1 MKGKSLLLIAFL
13 GVALQPGLAL
23 EFQSPSDQK
32 VADPFEVNVTG
43 SDENQV
49 SVTLE
54 GEDVDFSSTSE
65 VDTPDGYGTTEFDVG
80 GTDSGDYSL
89 TAEAVNDSGDVK
101 SSIEKQIFVDAEKPS
116 VERSDEYR
124 YVNEGSEIQMTVS
137 DDQSAV
143 TDLEAES
150 FSVDLED
157 GTRDNVC
164 GPGGV
169 CTVSF
174 DFDRGDAAQGD
185 QFTVSVEASDFVG
198 NTYSRDISYVYDSEF
213 EADKPEFTVEDAEDG
228 IVQLDSDVE
237 VDVEVQDVE
246 DEQSDIKVRCLVD
259 GEEVDT
265 SGWDNEESFSC
276 SIPEDEVNDE
286 AADIS
291 VEAVDRAGNT
301 VESDERSI
309 SFDSS
314 EPDVEEFELVQEY
327 NTFRRDFEARFEAD
341 DSLTGID
348 RAEYLFDIDTDEG
361 DGYEVQEEGEFKVDT
376 SDISRNG
383 SKTVYLRVQDG
394 SGRWSE
400 YESVEFRY
408 FPESS
413 ETLRISTPQDFEL
426 RAGSSTDY
434 NIEVENTGE
443 LLVESV
449 VVTVSSRLFEKSVTL
464 EELEGGDSETVS
476 VSLSPNES
484 QTGRYEVSV
493 SSQSPD
499 EEVTGK
505 LTVRAS
511 EDQRSRVRELL
522 ENLSSAN
529 ASISGNLSDI
539 SRKASEQ
546 ELERTSSSVQTFQS
560 EIRRIE
566 AAVENGSY
574 YQALPALETAEQR
587 KQEALESLRDVEN
600 SVEARETKSTILNV
614 LLAGVLITVVILY
627 AHRRDQKSGIPD
639 LDELRNRL
647 QDTDSAS
654 VSERLRSLDMP
665 DVSLPDSLPEISL
678 PDFKRGKDDE
688 DEFQG
693 LK

>member
-198 NTYSRDISYVYDSEF
+198 NTYSGDISYVYDSEF

-246 DEQSDIKVRCLVD
+246 DEQSDIRVRCLVD

-265 SGWDNEESFSC
+265 SGWDDEESFSC
-276 SIPEDEVNDE
+276 SIPEDEVSDE
-286 AADIS
+286 NADVS

-348 RAEYLFDIDTDEG
+348 RAEYFFDIDTDEG

-434 NIEVENTGE
+434 NVEVENTGE

-484 QTGRYEVSV
+484 QTGRYEVFV
-493 SSQSPD
+493 SSESPD

-505 LTVRAS
+505 FTVRAS

-574 YQALPALETAEQR
+574 YEALPALETAEQR

-614 LLAGVLITVVILY
+614 LLAGVLITAVILY

-639 LDELRNRL
+639 LDEVRNRL

-654 VSERLRSLDMP
+654 VSERVRSLDMP

>member
-185 QFTVSVEASDFVG
+185 QFTVSVESSDFVG
-198 NTYSRDISYVYDSEF
+198 NTYSGDISYVYDLEF

-265 SGWDNEESFSC
+265 SGWDDEESFSC

-348 RAEYLFDIDTDEG
+348 RAEYFFDIDTDEG

-376 SDISRNG
+376 SDISGNG
-383 SKTVYLRVQDG
+383 SETVYLRVQDG

-464 EELEGGDSETVS
+464 EELEGGNSETVS

-499 EEVTGK
+499 EEVTGE

-539 SRKASEQ
+539 SRKASEE
-546 ELERTSSSVQTFQS
+546 ELERTSSAVQTFQS

-574 YQALPALETAEQR
+574 YEALPALETAEQR

-600 SVEARETKSTILNV
+600 SVEARETKSTILKV
-614 LLAGVLITVVILY
+614 LLAGVLITAVILY

-639 LDELRNRL
+639 LDEVRNRL

-654 VSERLRSLDMP
+654 VSERVRSLDMP

-678 PDFKRGKDDE
+678 PDFKRSKDDE

>member
-13 GVALQPGLAL
+13 GVALQPGLTL
-23 EFQSPSDQK
+23 DFQSPSDQK

-43 SDENQV
+43 SNENQV
-49 SVTLE
+49 NITLE
-54 GEDVDFSSTSE
+54 SEDLDFSSTSE
-65 VDTPDGYGTTEFDVG
+65 VDTPDGYGATEFDVG
-80 GTDSGDYSL
+80 GTDSGEYIL

-137 DDQSAV
+137 DEQSAV

-150 FSVDLED
+150 FSVNLED

-198 NTYSRDISYVYDSEF
+198 NTYSGDISYVYDSEF

-237 VDVEVQDVE
+237 VDVGVQDVE

-265 SGWDNEESFSC
+265 SGWDDEESFSC

-286 AADIS
+286 TADIS
-291 VEAVDRAGNT
+291 VEAADRAGNT

-348 RAEYLFDIDTDEG
+348 RAEYFFDIDTDEG
-361 DGYEVQEEGEFKVDT
+361 DGYEVQEEGEFKLDT
-376 SDISRNG
+376 SDISGNG

-476 VSLSPNES
+476 ISLSPNES

-493 SSQSPD
+493 SSESPD

-505 LTVRAS
+505 FTVRAS

-529 ASISGNLSDI
+529 ASISANLSDI
-539 SRKASEQ
+539 SRKASEE
-546 ELERTSSSVQTFQS
+546 ELERTSSAVQTFQS

-574 YQALPALETAEQR
+574 YQALPALETVEQR
-587 KQEALESLRDVEN
+587 KQEALDSLQDVEN

-614 LLAGVLITVVILY
+614 LLAGVLITAVILY

-639 LDELRNRL
+639 LDEIRNRL
-647 QDTDSAS
+647 QDTDPAS
-654 VSERLRSLDMP
+654 VSERVRSLDMP
-665 DVSLPDSLPEISL
+665 DVSLPDSL

>member
-1 MKGKSLLLIAFL
+1 
-13 GVALQPGLAL
+13 
-23 EFQSPSDQK
+23 
-32 VADPFEVNVTG
+32 
-43 SDENQV
+43 V

-101 SSIEKQIFVDAEKPS
+101 STIEKQIFVDAEKPS

-198 NTYSRDISYVYDSEF
+198 NTYSGDISYFYDSEF

-265 SGWDNEESFSC
+265 SGWDDEESFSC

-286 AADIS
+286 TADIS
-291 VEAVDRAGNT
+291 VEAADRAGNT

-348 RAEYLFDIDTDEG
+348 RAEYFFDIDTDEG

-376 SDISRNG
+376 SDISGNG

-434 NIEVENTGE
+434 NVEIENTGE

-493 SSQSPD
+493 SSESPD

-505 LTVRAS
+505 FTVRAS
-511 EDQRSRVRELL
+511 EDQRSRVQELL

-529 ASISGNLSDI
+529 ASISRNLSDI
-539 SRKASEQ
+539 SRKASEE
-546 ELERTSSSVQTFQS
+546 ELERTSSTVQTFQS

-587 KQEALESLRDVEN
+587 KQEALESLQDVEN

-614 LLAGVLITVVILY
+614 LLAGVLITAVILY
-627 AHRRDQKSGIPD
+627 AHRGDQKSGIPD
-639 LDELRNRL
+639 LDEVRNRL

-654 VSERLRSLDMP
+654 VSERLRSLDML

>member
-198 NTYSRDISYVYDSEF
+198 NTYSGDISYVYDSEF

-265 SGWDNEESFSC
+265 SGWDDEESFSC

-286 AADIS
+286 ATDIS
-291 VEAVDRAGNT
+291 VEAADRAGNT

-348 RAEYLFDIDTDEG
+348 RAEYFFDIDTDEG
-361 DGYEVQEEGEFKVDT
+361 DGYEVQEEGEFTVDT
-376 SDISRNG
+376 SDISGNG

-434 NIEVENTGE
+434 NVEVENTGE

-449 VVTVSSRLFEKSVTL
+449 AITVSSRLFEKSVTL

-493 SSQSPD
+493 SSESPD
-499 EEVTGK
+499 EEVNGK
-505 LTVRAS
+505 FTVRAS
-511 EDQRSRVRELL
+511 EDQRNRVQELL

-539 SRKASEQ
+539 SRKASEE
-546 ELERTSSSVQTFQS
+546 ELERTSSTVQTFQS

-574 YQALPALETAEQR
+574 YEALPALETAEQR
-587 KQEALESLRDVEN
+587 KQEALESLQDVEN

-614 LLAGVLITVVILY
+614 LLAGVLITAVILY
-627 AHRRDQKSGIPD
+627 ARRRDQKSGIPD
-639 LDELRNRL
+639 LDEVRNRL

>member
-49 SVTLE
+49 SITLE
-54 GEDVDFSSTSE
+54 GEDVDFSSTSQ
-65 VDTPDGYGTTEFDVG
+65 VDTPNGYGTTEFDVG

-101 SSIEKQIFVDAEKPS
+101 SSIEKQVFVDAEKPS

-198 NTYSRDISYVYDSEF
+198 NTYSGDISYVYDNEF
-213 EADKPEFTVEDAEDG
+213 EADKPEFTVEDAENG

-265 SGWDNEESFSC
+265 SGWDDEESFSC
-276 SIPEDEVNDE
+276 SIPEDEVRDE
-286 AADIS
+286 TADVS

-309 SFDSS
+309 SFDLS

-348 RAEYLFDIDTDEG
+348 RAEYFFDIDTDEG
-361 DGYEVQEEGEFKVDT
+361 DGYEVQEEGEFTVDT
-376 SDISRNG
+376 SDISGNG

-394 SGRWSE
+394 SGRWSD

-413 ETLRISTPQDFEL
+413 ETLRISTPQNFEL

-434 NIEVENTGE
+434 NVEVENTGE

-449 VVTVSSRLFEKSVTL
+449 AVTVSSRLFEKSVTL
-464 EELEGGDSETVS
+464 EKLEGGDSETVS

-484 QTGRYEVSV
+484 QTGRYGVVV
-493 SSQSPD
+493 SSESPD

-505 LTVRAS
+505 FTVRAS
-511 EDQRSRVRELL
+511 EDQRSRVQKLL

-539 SRKASEQ
+539 SRKASEE
-546 ELERTSSSVQTFQS
+546 ELERTSSAVQTFQS

-574 YQALPALETAEQR
+574 YKALSALGTAEQR
-587 KQEALESLRDVEN
+587 KQEALESLQDVEN
-600 SVEARETKSTILNV
+600 SVKARETKSTILKL
-614 LLAGVLITVVILY
+614 LLAGVLITAVILY

-639 LDELRNRL
+639 LDGIRNRL
-647 QDTDSAS
+647 QNTDPAS
-654 VSERLRSLDMP
+654 VSGKLRSLDMP

>member
-198 NTYSRDISYVYDSEF
+198 NTYSGDISYVYDSGF
-213 EADKPEFTVEDAEDG
+213 EADKPEFTVEDVEDG

-265 SGWDNEESFSC
+265 SGWDDEESFSC

-286 AADIS
+286 TADIS

-348 RAEYLFDIDTDEG
+348 RAEYFFDIDTDEG
-361 DGYEVQEEGEFKVDT
+361 DGYEVQEEGAFKVDT
-376 SDISRNG
+376 SDISGNG

-434 NIEVENTGE
+434 NVEIENTGE

-493 SSQSPD
+493 SSESPD

-505 LTVRAS
+505 FTVRAS

-539 SRKASEQ
+539 SRKASEE
-546 ELERTSSSVQTFQS
+546 ELERTSSTVQTFQS

-614 LLAGVLITVVILY
+614 LLAGVLITAVILY

-639 LDELRNRL
+639 LDEVRNRL